1 MLELFFGYYAR
12 ACTTTQNPQRSIP
25 GHGSTNQTIP
35 HPPPATPKAKSKP
48 NATSLVARYNVKAK
62 ASSLRRS
69 RQRKYKIELAQLAVT
84 WGRAEGYARGSLVLS
99 DDPNPGLVRG
109 RYRSSGGIDRLSA
122 ACLSGNYP
130 PCPTV

>member
-1 MLELFFGYYAR
+1 MISIIPYAGAYSLVVSVVLDDFLLGTEYYV
-12 ACTTTQNPQRSIP
+12 TTTQFMSYSKCWAS
-25 GHGSTNQTIP
+25 STNQTIP

-84 WGRAEGYARGSLVLS
+84 WGRTEGYARGSLVLR
-99 DDPNPGLVRG
+99 DDPHPGL
-109 RYRSSGGIDRLSA
+109 
-122 ACLSGNYP
+122 
-130 PCPTV
+130 